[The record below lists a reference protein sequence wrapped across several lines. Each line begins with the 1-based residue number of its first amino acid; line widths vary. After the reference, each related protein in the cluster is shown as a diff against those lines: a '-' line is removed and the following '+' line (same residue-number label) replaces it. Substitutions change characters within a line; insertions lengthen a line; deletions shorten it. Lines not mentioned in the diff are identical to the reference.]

1 MATIKR
7 SSSPE
12 QQGHN
17 EGDIPMSKKSKMDD
31 SFIESTPP
39 GTFEEDLAL
48 YEVIILIINNDI
60 H

>member
-7 SSSPE
+7 SVSPE
-12 QQGHN
+12 EEGHN
-17 EGDIPMSKKSKMDD
+17 EGDIPVSKKSKMDD
-31 SFIESTPP
+31 SFIESTP

-48 YEVIILIINNDI
+48 YEVFIMNNDI